1 MSVFYQ
7 INVTSA
13 FFLSVIFG
21 VTLRLYFDIF
31 RIIRKLRCV
40 NFKVLTI
47 AEDLIYTVSSSVLL
61 FFFSYA
67 VSGGVFRLYEIVG
80 IIIGALFYHYTAS
93 DIIVK
98 TISIILLKI
107 FHFFAILYKNT
118 VIRTYIY
125 LDKFYKKGKIIIE
138 KNKKKSFNKKLTLFF
153 LKLKERN
160 VSNGN
165 TISQS

>member
-98 TISIILLKI
+98 TI
-107 FHFFAILYKNT
+107 FAILYKNT

-138 KNKKKSFNKKLTLFF
+138 KNKKKSFNKKLSLFF

-160 VSNGN
+160 GSNGN